1 MTTTRSDGPDDRTGD
16 SSDDRTVLIT
26 GCGSGIGRAT
36 AREFA
41 RQGWTVY
48 ATDLRTELLEPLA
61 DECETAELDVTDG
74 DQCEAVVERVADEAG
89 GIDCLV
95 NNAGYGVLGAVADV
109 STEQTREQFDVLVHG
124 PHRLAR
130 AVLPKM
136 HDQRGGTIINVT
148 SLLGRVTF
156 PGLGVYGSAKFALE
170 GLTDALR
177 METGPDIDVVAVEPG
192 WVRTGFDEAAREQ
205 FDAIDASPEYADV
218 YELHEEGPFL
228 DGGPLAVEP
237 EAVAEEILCA
247 ASSSNPKSRYPVGV
261 ARWLVLLRFLPDSL
275 QDKGRWAIG
284 KLGTELRRLGLL

>member
-1 MTTTRSDGPDDRTGD
+1 MTSTRPERPEDP
-16 SSDDRTVLIT
+16 TVLIT

-36 AREFA
+36 AQEFA
-41 RQGWTVY
+41 SRGWTVY
-48 ATDLRTELLEPLA
+48 ATDLRPESLEPLA
-61 DECETAELDVTDG
+61 DECETAELDVTDP

-89 GIDCLV
+89 SIDCLV

-109 STEQTREQFDVLVHG
+109 PTESAREQFDVLVHG

-130 AVLPKM
+130 LVLPKM
-136 HDQRGGTIINVT
+136 HDQHGGTIINVT

-177 METGPDIDVVAVEPG
+177 METGPNIDVVAVEPG
-192 WVRTGFDEAAREQ
+192 WVRTGFDEATRDQ
-205 FDAIDASPEYADV
+205 FDDIDASPEYDDV

-237 EAVAEEILCA
+237 ERVAEEILRA
-247 ASSSNPKSRYPVGV
+247 ATESDPKSRYPVGV

-275 QDKGRWAIG
+275 QDKGRLTIG
-284 KLGTELRRLGLL
+284 KVGTALRKHGLL

>member
-1 MTTTRSDGPDDRTGD
+1 MTHNRRRDAT
-16 SSDDRTVLIT
+16 DDRTVLIT

-41 RQGWTVY
+41 RRGWTVY
-48 ATDLRTELLEPLA
+48 ATDLRTDLLEPLE
-61 DECETAELDVTDG
+61 DECETAELDVTDEA
-74 DQCEAVVERVADEAG
+74 QCEEVVERIADDEG
-89 GIDCLV
+89 SIDCLV

-109 STEQTREQFDVLVHG
+109 STEKAREQFDVLVHG

-136 HDQRGGTIINVT
+136 HDQHGGTIVNVT

-192 WVRTGFDEAAREQ
+192 WVRTGFDDEARQQ
-205 FDAIDASPEYADV
+205 FADIDASPEYADV

-237 EAVAEEILCA
+237 EAVADEILHA
-247 ASSSNPKSRYPVGV
+247 ATATNPKSRYPVGV
-261 ARWLVLLRFLPDSL
+261 ARWLVLLRFLPDSV

-284 KLGTELRRLGLL
+284 KLGTKLRRFGLL

>member
-1 MTTTRSDGPDDRTGD
+1 MTRPDSPGD
-16 SSDDRTVLIT
+16 STSDSTVLIT

-36 AREFA
+36 ARAFA
-41 RQGWTVY
+41 RRGWTVY
-48 ATDLRTELLEPLA
+48 ATDLRPELLEPLA
-61 DECETAELDVTDG
+61 DECETAELDVTDEE
-74 DQCEAVVERVADEAG
+74 QCEAVVERIADDEG

-109 STEQTREQFDVLVHG
+109 STEQAREQFDVLVHG

-130 AVLPKM
+130 AVLPEM
-136 HDQRGGTIINVT
+136 HDQHGGTIINVT

-177 METGPDIDVVAVEPG
+177 METAPEIDVVAVEPG
-192 WVRTGFDEAAREQ
+192 WVRTGFDDEARKQ
-205 FDAIDASPEYADV
+205 FADIDASPEYADV

-237 EAVAEEILCA
+237 EAVADEILHA
-247 ASSSNPKSRYPVGV
+247 ATATNPKSRYPVGV

-284 KLGTELRRLGLL
+284 KLGTELRRFGLL

>member
-1 MTTTRSDGPDDRTGD
+1 MIAARSDGP
-16 SSDDRTVLIT
+16 DDRTVLIT

-36 AREFA
+36 AREFD
-41 RQGWTVY
+41 RRGWTVY
-48 ATDLRTELLEPLA
+48 ATDLRPELLDPLA
-61 DECETAELDVTDG
+61 DECETAELDVTDEA
-74 DQCEAVVERVADEAG
+74 QCEAVVEQVVDEAG

-95 NNAGYGVLGAVADV
+95 NNAGYGVLGAVGDV
-109 STEQTREQFDVLVHG
+109 STERAREQFDVLVHG

-130 AVLPKM
+130 AVLPEM
-136 HDQRGGTIINVT
+136 HDRRGGTIINVA

-177 METGPDIDVVAVEPG
+177 METGPEIDVVAVEPG
-192 WVRTGFDEAAREQ
+192 WVRTRFDETAREQ
-205 FDAIDASPEYADV
+205 FADIDASPEYADV

-228 DGGPLAVEP
+228 DGGPLAVDP

-261 ARWLVLLRFLPDSL
+261 ARWLVLVRFLPDSVR
-275 QDKGRWAIG
+275 DRGCWVVG